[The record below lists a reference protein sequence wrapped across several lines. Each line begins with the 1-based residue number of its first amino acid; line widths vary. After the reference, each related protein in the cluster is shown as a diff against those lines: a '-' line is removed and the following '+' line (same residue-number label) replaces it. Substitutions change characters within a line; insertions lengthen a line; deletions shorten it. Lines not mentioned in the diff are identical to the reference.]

1 VFSNILYQYSLLPK
15 FEHLYIKNRNLEKY
29 RRIPSN
35 TAPISAHNQVA
46 SVKAVSWMTAIR
58 NLVLTT
64 LLSIFLCQPVFAAE
78 KASPEVAKEFIQQL
92 GNEAVQLLSNKQL
105 PLAQREAKIRKLL
118 RGNFDFKTIGQFV
131 LGKSWRTASPE
142 QRADYLSLFSE
153 FVLRTYARRIGGYA
167 NDAFTITSATPL
179 GRRDAIIVTAI
190 AQPAGPAIRAG
201 WRVRNNGGND
211 YKIIDVMVEKVS
223 MAATQRSEYDAIV
236 RQRGVDG
243 LIEMLRAKVG
253 SYSAQPS

>member
-1 VFSNILYQYSLLPK
+1 
-15 FEHLYIKNRNLEKY
+15 
-29 RRIPSN
+29 
-35 TAPISAHNQVA
+35 
-46 SVKAVSWMTAIR
+46 MTAIR
-58 NLVLTT
+58 NLVLIA
-64 LLSIFLCQPVFAAE
+64 LLSIALSQSAFAAGQT
-78 KASPEVAKEFIQQL
+78 SPDAAKEFIQRL
-92 GNEAVQLLSNKQL
+92 GNEAVKLLADKQL
-105 PLAQREAKIRKLL
+105 PLAQREAKIRRLL
-118 RGNFDFKTIGQFV
+118 RGNFDFRTIGQFV
-131 LGKSWRTASPE
+131 LGRSWRQATPE

-167 NDAFTITSATPL
+167 NDAFEITDASPL
-179 GRRDAIIVTAI
+179 GRSDAIVVTAI
-190 AQPAGPAIRAG
+190 AQPAGPSIRAG
-201 WRVRNNGGND
+201 WRVRNVGNND